1 MQRREKMFEMASI
14 KSRIGVDM
22 DNTWRNIFRDF
33 VECYESIEILA
44 SNCILVGEDC
54 ENARE
59 NLLASII
66 DAMRKEIGE

>member
-1 MQRREKMFEMASI
+1 MI
-14 KSRIGVDM
+14 M

-33 VECYESIEILA
+33 VACYESIEILA

-66 DAMRKEIGE
+66 DAMRKEVGE